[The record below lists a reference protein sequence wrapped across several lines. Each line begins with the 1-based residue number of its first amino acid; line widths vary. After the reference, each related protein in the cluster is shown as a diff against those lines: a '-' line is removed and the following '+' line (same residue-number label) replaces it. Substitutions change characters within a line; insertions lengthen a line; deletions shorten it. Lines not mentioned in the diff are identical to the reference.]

1 MRRVQVKHD
10 RLKSLKQEL
19 RRLQKWLDLGYDG
32 IGTSIGIG
40 GAVGGVKQIEEA
52 ILEQYRALKREDKSN
67 RRSDE
72 ASGNKNNLMS
82 DMMSDLSQLNSDKGI
97 SELTGTTEQE
107 VFYRKW
113 EKIINSGMEKEDL
126 TFLNPMASRMLPRDD
141 PGILAVNRLQKELGE
156 LNSRLPKRT
165 AANTFTG
172 QMKRFMAKQP
182 AFGAKGNIRYKLN

>member
-52 ILEQYRALKREDKSN
+52 ILEQYRALKREEKSN

>member
-67 RRSDE
+67 RRSHE

-97 SELTGTTEQE
+97 SELTGTTE
-107 VFYRKW
+107 
-113 EKIINSGMEKEDL
+113 
-126 TFLNPMASRMLPRDD
+126 
-141 PGILAVNRLQKELGE
+141 
-156 LNSRLPKRT
+156 
-165 AANTFTG
+165 
-172 QMKRFMAKQP
+172 
-182 AFGAKGNIRYKLN
+182 

>member
-165 AANTFTG
+165 AVNTFTG

-182 AFGAKGNIRYKLN
+182 AFGAKENIRYKLN

>member
-52 ILEQYRALKREDKSN
+52 ILEQYRALKREEKSN

-97 SELTGTTEQE
+97 SELTGTTE
-107 VFYRKW
+107 
-113 EKIINSGMEKEDL
+113 
-126 TFLNPMASRMLPRDD
+126 
-141 PGILAVNRLQKELGE
+141 
-156 LNSRLPKRT
+156 
-165 AANTFTG
+165 
-172 QMKRFMAKQP
+172 
-182 AFGAKGNIRYKLN
+182 